1 MTDPKD
7 NQTVSSAEPIRID
20 DPRVFFASER
30 TLLAWIRTS
39 IAMMGL
45 GFLVARFGLF
55 IREMMIMR
63 GDHSATT
70 PKYSLL
76 IGVGMVVLGIVMV
89 IAAAYSH
96 YSFLR
101 LLEIRQFAGSLRR
114 WMSVVIAVALG
125 LLGIAMTFYL
135 LSVR

>member
-1 MTDPKD
+1 MTEPKD
-7 NQTVSSAEPIRID
+7 NQAASSAEPIRID

-45 GFLVARFGLF
+45 GFVVARFGLF

-63 GDHSATT
+63 GDHLATT
-70 PKYSLL
+70 PKYSLF

-101 LLEIRQFAGSLRR
+101 LLDIRQFTGSLRQ
-114 WMSVVIAVALG
+114 WMSVVIAIALG

-135 LSVR
+135 VSV